1 MTSPFRPAGL
11 LVPLVTPFDERD
23 RVDVDALEALAA
35 SVLAQGAAGVVA
47 LATTGEPTSLDQD
60 ERDAVVAACA
70 RVCADRG
77 AVLLVGAGTN
87 DTRTTIARH
96 ERLADVPGVAGS
108 LAVVPYYVRPSEA
121 AVVAHFA
128 AVAARSPVPLVV
140 YNIPYRTGR
149 GLGAPALLEL
159 ADVEGVAGLKQAVG
173 ALDADTLEVL
183 AGAGDRLAVL
193 GGDDPFVLPVVL
205 MGGTGA
211 IAASA
216 HLCTAR
222 FAAMLAHGARGEV
235 GPGPPPRRA
244 AAGARQGAV
253 RRALP
258 RRPEGRAARGGPPP
272 QPARPDAPGRRV
284 AGGDRARPAG
294 ARDRPHR
301 LTYDR
306 RRARSPVLHRLRRG
320 QRAHRHRS
328 DGAARRVRARPAG
341 HGPEGVRRA
350 AGAARAPRR
359 ARRRRR
365 SPRPT
370 SSRCSASKPA
380 IHRFPGA
387 MAQRVHDLA
396 VHVRDHYDGDAARVW
411 TDAAGRRGAA
421 RQPRGAAGLRRDE
434 GQGARRRAGQALRRR
449 GGARSSCRGTRRS
462 ATSTP
467 PRRSPTTRRPS
478 ASTRPSGRRP
488 ARRPS
493 RPEAVAPVASRR

>member
-23 RVDVDALEALAA
+23 GVDVDALEALAA

-222 FAAMLAHGARGEV
+222 FAAMLEHGARGEAAQGRRHAERLLGLV
-235 GPGPPPRRA
+235 KALFAEPSPAVLKAVLHAEGRLPSPHVRMPLADASPGA
-244 AAGARQGAV
+244 TA
-253 RRALP
+253 RALQ
-258 RRPEGRAARGGPPP
+258 ELATARTG
-272 QPARPDAPGRRV
+272 
-284 AGGDRARPAG
+284 
-294 ARDRPHR
+294 
-301 LTYDR
+301 
-306 RRARSPVLHRLRRG
+306 
-320 QRAHRHRS
+320 
-328 DGAARRVRARPAG
+328 
-341 HGPEGVRRA
+341 
-350 AGAARAPRR
+350 
-359 ARRRRR
+359 
-365 SPRPT
+365 
-370 SSRCSASKPA
+370 
-380 IHRFPGA
+380 
-387 MAQRVHDLA
+387 
-396 VHVRDHYDGDAARVW
+396 
-411 TDAAGRRGAA
+411 
-421 RQPRGAAGLRRDE
+421 
-434 GQGARRRAGQALRRR
+434 
-449 GGARSSCRGTRRS
+449 
-462 ATSTP
+462 
-467 PRRSPTTRRPS
+467 
-478 ASTRPSGRRP
+478 
-488 ARRPS
+488 
-493 RPEAVAPVASRR
+493 